1 MIYGIQLRRSF
12 LPPQKKKRA
21 RLHAPWRTRTWA
33 PATKSRWSIRRP
45 RLERA
50 WLFSA
55 KSGGSQN
62 EGASIVCS
70 TTKISHQTSM
80 VWLHQLHLHASDNQP
95 PLHPRFRCLSQ
106 LRKLNKFQ
114 SHFAFQ
120 ASRPMGGTAQHGL
133 KVAHHPT
140 LPGLSVP
147 GSREGVAIG
156 YHSTCSLEAK
166 RKKRRLLRD
175 FLNIWQCWKKQLK
188 FPSSL
193 VSP

>member
-1 MIYGIQLRRSF
+1 MIYGI
-12 LPPQKKKRA
+12 KRA

-55 KSGGSQN
+55 KSGGFQN
-62 EGASIVCS
+62 EGARSIWS

-80 VWLHQLHLHASDNQP
+80 VWLHPTP
-95 PLHPRFRCLSQ
+95 PPACKWQSTPPPPPNSVPVATGEAEQVPKPFRVSS
-106 LRKLNKFQ
+106 LRQVMTCRVELPNM
-114 SHFAFQ
+114 A
-120 ASRPMGGTAQHGL
+120 
-133 KVAHHPT
+133 KVGWKAPT
-140 LPGLSVP
+140 LKLSVP

-166 RKKRRLLRD
+166 LKKAPQRLSQHLAV
-175 FLNIWQCWKKQLK
+175 LKKQLK